1 MALSS
6 TATFYGHYVSH
17 KDHLLRF
24 IFEDLDIRGE
34 LVYLNASW
42 QDIQQRGQYS
52 PVVRRQLGEA
62 LAAVTLLSA
71 TIKMQGSLILQIQGE
86 GPLHTLV
93 AQANQ
98 QGEIRGLARTEGP
111 VSDGPLERIFG
122 PARLVMTA
130 RTHGAEPHQSVV
142 SLEGERLS
150 DALCRYFNDS
160 EQLRSDFWFF
170 VAEDQVAG
178 LFLQQLPG
186 NESRLDGWERV
197 RTLADTVTHQELM
210 TLPAEDMLHRLF
222 HEERTRL
229 YSPATIRF
237 NCSCSRERIG
247 SSLLAMGRETL
258 EEILDSEGN
267 IAVDCEFC
275 HQHYDFSRENIDALF
290 AIDSPDSRDIIH

>member
-1 MALSS
+1 M
-6 TATFYGHYVSH
+6 SH

-24 IFEDLDIRGE
+24 IFEELDIRGE

-42 QDIQQRGQYS
+42 QEIQQRGQYS

-71 TIKMQGSLILQIQGE
+71 TIKMQGSLILQIQGQ
-86 GPLHTLV
+86 GPLNTLV
-93 AQANQ
+93 AQANH
-98 QGEIRGLARTEGP
+98 QGEIRGLARAEGP
-111 VSDGPLERIFG
+111 VTDGPLEQIFG

-142 SLEGERLS
+142 SLAGEQLS
-150 DALCRYFNDS
+150 DALGRYFNDS
-160 EQLRSDFWFF
+160 EQLQSAFWFF
-170 VAEDQVAG
+170 VSQDQVAG

-186 NESRLDGWERV
+186 NEFRLDDWERIS
-197 RTLADTVTHQELM
+197 TLAGTVTQQELM

-229 YSPATIRF
+229 YSPAPIRF
-237 NCSCSRERIG
+237 NCSCSRERIS

-258 EEILDSEGN
+258 EEILDSEGS

-275 HQHYDFSRENIDALF
+275 HQHYDFSRENVDELF
-290 AIDSPDSRDIIH
+290 AIDSPDSRNIIH